1 MRDSCLFLVA
11 IPTVVGLVVVVVTD
25 VWYAY
30 TTTTPVVVPT
40 ATIPGTIFNTQASP
54 SFDVFHLLPDGTVYM
69 IIDSAAEFVVS
80 WTGNRQDKD
89 KYGSSYTTN

>member
-11 IPTVVGLVVVVVTD
+11 IPTEGGLVVVVTE

-80 WTGNRQDKD
+80 WTGKRQDKD
-89 KYGSSYTTN
+89 KCGSSYTTN